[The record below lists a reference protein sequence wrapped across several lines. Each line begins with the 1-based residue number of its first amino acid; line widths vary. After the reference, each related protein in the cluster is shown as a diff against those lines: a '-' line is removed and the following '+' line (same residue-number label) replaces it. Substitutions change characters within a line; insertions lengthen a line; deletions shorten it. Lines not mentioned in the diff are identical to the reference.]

1 MPHLVIQYSENIEPR
16 IDMKQLCDQLGDT
29 ICASDMF
36 PKGGVRVRAYPA
48 AAYSIADQHP
58 QNAFIDLVLR
68 IGAGRTQ
75 DQKRNFGQA
84 LIDQVSEICQDLL
97 AEPHFALSL
106 EIIEID
112 PDLSWKVNTIHPR
125 LKSNS

>member
-16 IDMKQLCDQLGDT
+16 IDMKQLCNQLNNT
-29 ICASDMF
+29 MCASDLF

-48 AAYSIADQHP
+48 AAYSIADQH
-58 QNAFIDLVLR
+58 QKNTFIDLVLR

-75 DQKRNFGQA
+75 DQKREFGQI
-84 LIDQVSEICQDLL
+84 LINQVSETCSDLL
-97 AEPHFALSL
+97 KEPHFALSL